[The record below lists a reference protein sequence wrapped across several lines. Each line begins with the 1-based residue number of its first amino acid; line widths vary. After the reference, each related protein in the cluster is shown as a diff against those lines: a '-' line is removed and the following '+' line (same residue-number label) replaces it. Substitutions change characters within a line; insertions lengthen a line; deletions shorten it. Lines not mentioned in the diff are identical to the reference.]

1 MRQKRE
7 KCLDKSLDEQES
19 IKKIKLVV
27 SPLNP
32 INFYPGF
39 PHIAEKIFQKLDNNT
54 LQTSREVAKIW
65 QSSIDNT
72 DVLRNKIFK
81 RERSDEFFRLSCI
94 NGHSKT
100 TELLLKNYQKLKIDL
115 NATCGISGNYIRF
128 GKTAF
133 QWACWNGHLKIGMLN
148 FYFNFTTRRQLKY
161 G

>member
-1 MRQKRE
+1 MIQTRE
-7 KCLDKSLDEQES
+7 KCLDQSLDEQDGS
-19 IKKIKLVV
+19 KKIKLEV

-39 PHIAEKIFQKLDNNT
+39 PHIAEKILQKLDNNS

-94 NGHSKT
+94 NGHLKT
-100 TELLLKNYQKLKIDL
+100 TELLLKKYLELKIDL

-133 QWACWNGHLKIGMLN
+133 QWACWNGHLNIGMSN
-148 FYFNFTTRRQLKY
+148 F
-161 G
+161 

>member
-1 MRQKRE
+1 MGQKRE
-7 KCLDKSLDEQES
+7 KCLDKSLNEQES

-27 SPLNP
+27 SPINP

-72 DVLRNKIFK
+72 DALRNKIFK

-128 GKTAF
+128 GKTSF
-133 QWACWNGHLKIGMLN
+133 QWACWNDHLNIGMSN
-148 FYFNFTTRRQLKY
+148 FKFKRP
-161 G
+161 